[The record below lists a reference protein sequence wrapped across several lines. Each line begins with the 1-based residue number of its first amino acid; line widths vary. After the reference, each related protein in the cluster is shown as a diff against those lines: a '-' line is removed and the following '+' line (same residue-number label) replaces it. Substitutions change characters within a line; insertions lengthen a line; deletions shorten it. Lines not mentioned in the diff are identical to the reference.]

1 MIDLHMHS
9 TASDGSLTPAE
20 VARKCKEI
28 GLEAAALTDHDTID
42 GIEEFMRTGQEIS
55 LDVIRGMET
64 SVRVDDCDVHLVCL
78 FYDPAD
84 SVLQTELVD
93 MKNSRAERNFDM
105 IDKLHS
111 LGYEISRDD
120 FRDLGGRAI
129 ARGHIA
135 QVLRKRHYPDMT
147 PKEIVHT
154 YLDKGQIGYVARRT
168 PDPARFTEIIHG
180 ARGLVFVA
188 HLNQIDP
195 KDPSHGIEVFEK
207 LVRMNVDGLETRYSE
222 YDDFWREA
230 TESLAVK
237 HGLLRSGGSDF
248 HGAIKPG
255 LFLGTG
261 YGDLEVP
268 RRFLDAMREELARRY

>member
-9 TASDGSLTPAE
+9 TASDGSLTPSE

-42 GIEEFMRTGQEIS
+42 GIEEFMRTGAEIG

-64 SVRVDDCDVHLVCL
+64 SVSVDACDVHLVCL
-78 FYDPAD
+78 FYDPD
-84 SVLQTELVD
+84 NSVLQSELVD
-93 MKNSRAERNFDM
+93 MKNSRAERNFAV
-105 IDKLHS
+105 IDKLRG
-111 LGYEISRDD
+111 LGYDISRED
-120 FRDLGGRAI
+120 FKDLGGRAI

-135 QVLRKRHYPDMT
+135 QVLKKRHFPDMT

-154 YLDKGQIGYVARRT
+154 YLDKGQIGYVRRRT
-168 PDPARFTEIIHG
+168 PDPGKFTEIIHG
-180 ARGLVFVA
+180 AGGLVFVA

-195 KDPSHGIEVFEK
+195 KDPSHGIAIFED
-207 LVRMNVDGLETRYSE
+207 LVDMGVDGLETRYCE
-222 YDDFWREA
+222 YNDFWRES
-230 TESLAVK
+230 TEALAVK
-237 HGLLRSGGSDF
+237 YGLLRSGGSDF

-255 LFLGTG
+255 LNLGTG

-268 RRFLDAMREELARRY
+268 YSFLEAMREKLGR